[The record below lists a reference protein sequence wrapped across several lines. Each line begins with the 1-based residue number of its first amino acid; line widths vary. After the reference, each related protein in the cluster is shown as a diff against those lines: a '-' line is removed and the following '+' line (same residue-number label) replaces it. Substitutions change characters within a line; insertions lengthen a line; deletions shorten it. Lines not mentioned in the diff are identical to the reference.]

1 MHRHR
6 TGEPE
11 PFIPAADG
19 VLSLIL
25 AEHIRHIPQADAV
38 ARLLFG
44 AARELT
50 VRQVQILPDSVA
62 NGQQQFLLRFPHP
75 EIDFRRVGLGGS
87 VDGVVEQVG
96 DDHHKVGLFEWNR
109 PQVGQVKVEH
119 DPLAGGLLVFFAQQ
133 RIQQRIVRVHD
144 GGMGRD
150 DLCDRGKVRFGFLVF
165 ALLQQERQRLDVV
178 GELVGQAALG
188 GVGVHQ
194 RFGPLPLQ
202 RRLHMKL
209 LLPGHLLIEHLDD
222 VHVEEHRHRQA
233 QRQQHHEGVGG
244 FVLHRDHQDHVQHH
258 DDAGKKGHDQRLRGF
273 ERPLIPPLVREI
285 GHHHAHDE
293 VRERHGHQTS
303 GPLPDHL
310 KRRSG
315 HPGDHRADH
324 IFGEQAHGA
333 VDEGGG
339 QLLGQR
345 PAEQQGGQQ
354 HIAHIVPNGLQR
366 EKADLEDQTERQH
379 PGHQNNA
386 PEPDMLHPPFAEVST
401 IHQQEGGPLRH
412 ADHVPDEEPGYLIHR
427 QTAPSIPD
435 RSPGWP
441 HSRSG

>member
-96 DDHHKVGLFEWNR
+96 DDHHKVSLFEWNR

-133 RIQQRIVRVHD
+133 RIQQRVVRVHD

-233 QRQQHHEGVGG
+233 QRQQQHEGVGG

-273 ERPLIPPLVREI
+273 ERPLILPLVREI

-315 HPGDHRADH
+315 HPGDHIADRV
-324 IFGEQAHGA
+324 FGEQAHGA

-354 HIAHIVPNGLQR
+354 HIAHIVPDSLQR

-386 PEPDMLHPPFAEVST
+386 PEPDMLHPPFAEVSA

-412 ADHVPDEEPGYLIHR
+412 TDHVPDEEPGYLIHR

>member
-19 VLSLIL
+19 VLTLIL

-50 VRQVQILPDSVA
+50 VRQVQIFPDPVA
-62 NGQQQFLLRFPHP
+62 NRQQQFLLRFPHP

-96 DDHHKVGLFEWNR
+96 DDHHKVGLFERDR

-119 DPLAGGLLVFFAQQ
+119 DPLAGGLLVFLAQQ
-133 RIQQRIVRVHD
+133 RIQQRVVRVHD

-209 LLPGHLLIEHLDD
+209 LLPGHLLIEHLND

-244 FVLHRDHQDHVQHH
+244 FVLCRKHQDHVQHH
-258 DDAGKKGHDQRLRGF
+258 DDAGEKGHDQRLRGF
-273 ERPLIPPLVREI
+273 ERPLILPLVREI

-293 VRERHGHQTS
+293 VRECHGHKTS
-303 GPLPDHL
+303 GPLPGHL

-315 HPGDHRADH
+315 HPGDHIADR

-354 HIAHIVPNGLQR
+354 HIAHIVPDGLQR

-386 PEPDMLHPPFAEVST
+386 PEPDMLHPPFAEVSA

>member
-1 MHRHR
+1 M
-6 TGEPE
+6 
-11 PFIPAADG
+11 
-19 VLSLIL
+19 
-25 AEHIRHIPQADAV
+25 
-38 ARLLFG
+38 
-44 AARELT
+44 
-50 VRQVQILPDSVA
+50 
-62 NGQQQFLLRFPHP
+62 
-75 EIDFRRVGLGGS
+75 
-87 VDGVVEQVG
+87 
-96 DDHHKVGLFEWNR
+96 
-109 PQVGQVKVEH
+109 
-119 DPLAGGLLVFFAQQ
+119 
-133 RIQQRIVRVHD
+133 RVHD

-194 RFGPLPLQ
+194 RFSPLPLQ

-233 QRQQHHEGVGG
+233 QRQQQHEGVGG

-273 ERPLIPPLVREI
+273 ERPLILPLVREI

-293 VRERHGHQTS
+293 VRECHGHKTS
-303 GPLPDHL
+303 GPLPGHL

-315 HPGDHRADH
+315 HPGDHIADRV
-324 IFGEQAHGA
+324 FGEQAHGA

-354 HIAHIVPNGLQR
+354 NIAHIVPDGLQR
-366 EKADLEDQTERQH
+366 EKADLENQTERQH

-386 PEPDMLHPPFAEVST
+386 PEPDMLHPPFAEVSA